1 MNPSVNLPRAIML
14 GMPTLIVLYVM
25 VNISYF
31 TVMTVPELLA
41 SPAVGIVSISSVSFT
56 SVFNSFQIPALRFKW
71 TVHEITNTN
80 LANRESLSD

>member
-1 MNPSVNLPRAIML
+1 MSNSFIQFYFRNNLNYVTGELVNPSVNLPRAIML

-41 SPAVGIVSISSVSFT
+41 SPAVGIVSI
-56 SVFNSFQIPALRFKW
+56 
-71 TVHEITNTN
+71 
-80 LANRESLSD
+80 

>member
-14 GMPTLIVLYVM
+14 GMPTIIVLYVM

-41 SPAVGIVSISSVSFT
+41 SPAVGIVSI
-56 SVFNSFQIPALRFKW
+56 
-71 TVHEITNTN
+71 
-80 LANRESLSD
+80 